1 MDVKNLVISVKYQIR
16 KCYFIFL
23 FIGFTVCNHSHVV
36 PEEKRGGWGTWYVWE
51 RAAMHTEFWWG
62 QLRER
67 DHLEHIGV
75 MGGVCMGESSGA
87 Y

>member
-1 MDVKNLVISVKYQIR
+1 
-16 KCYFIFL
+16 
-23 FIGFTVCNHSHVV
+23 
-36 PEEKRGGWGTWYVWE
+36 
-51 RAAMHTEFWWG
+51 MHTEFWWG